1 MDGVI
6 VRERIAGHPGVAEIM
21 LDRAEAMNAINTAMA
36 LRLAQACAEL
46 ATDRQVRAV
55 VLYGTGE
62 RAFCVGADLKERNRM
77 SDADFLRQRPVF
89 RAAFG
94 GLLAL
99 PQPVIAA
106 VHGYALGGGCELAL
120 SCDMIV
126 ADETAVFGLPET
138 TVGLVPGGG
147 GTQLALR
154 RLGPGRAAD
163 LVLSGRRVDAGE
175 AARIG
180 LADRVVP
187 PGTACPEAI
196 ELAGRM
202 AAGSPVAGQPFARGP
217 ASAWRRRWRWRTR
230 PGAPPRCP
238 PTGARASP
246 PSTRSASRNGQGSD
260 MSDMPARISLREVGP
275 RDGLQNED
283 PVPTPA
289 KIALIDRLGHTGVSR
304 IEAVSFVRADAIP
317 QMADAD
323 EVWAGVARVPTVRY
337 SALAPNLR
345 GARRALDAGFT
356 EVEVVV
362 SASDTHNRKNV
373 NRSTEQSLDE
383 IAVVI
388 DEAHQ
393 RGATCQVIVSTAWG
407 CPYEGDVP
415 VDRVLWAAGRA
426 VADGADSVSFG
437 DTTGMATPR
446 RVRDLVG
453 GFRSR
458 FPGTPLNLHFHNT
471 RGTGLANVLAALEL
485 GVDDFDASVGGLGG
499 CPYAPGATGNIATEE
514 LVHMVEDMGVATGV
528 DLDAMI
534 DAAAEAERIVGREL
548 PSQVLRA
555 GPRTRTIPA

>member
-1 MDGVI
+1 
-6 VRERIAGHPGVAEIM
+6 
-21 LDRAEAMNAINTAMA
+21 
-36 LRLAQACAEL
+36 
-46 ATDRQVRAV
+46 
-55 VLYGTGE
+55 
-62 RAFCVGADLKERNRM
+62 M
-77 SDADFLRQRPVF
+77 SD
-89 RAAFG
+89 
-94 GLLAL
+94 L
-99 PQPVIAA
+99 P
-106 VHGYALGGGCELAL
+106 
-120 SCDMIV
+120 S
-126 ADETAVFGLPET
+126 
-138 TVGLVPGGG
+138 
-147 GTQLALR
+147 
-154 RLGPGRAAD
+154 
-163 LVLSGRRVDAGE
+163 
-175 AARIG
+175 
-180 LADRVVP
+180 
-187 PGTACPEAI
+187 
-196 ELAGRM
+196 
-202 AAGSPVAGQPFARGP
+202 
-217 ASAWRRRWRWRTR
+217 
-230 PGAPPRCP
+230 
-238 PTGARASP
+238 
-246 PSTRSASRNGQGSD
+246 
-260 MSDMPARISLREVGP
+260 RISLREVGP

-388 DEAHQ
+388 DEAHR

-426 VADGADSVSFG
+426 VADGADTVSFG

-458 FPGTPLNLHFHNT
+458 HPDIPLNLHFHNT

-528 DLDAMI
+528 DLGAMI